1 MGAKLNYVMNNLYSS
16 EDLNI
21 YIYIYIY
28 IYICT
33 EGRIHKDP
41 MEKYNNKKVNIYL
54 IPP

>member
-16 EDLNI
+16 EDLN
-21 YIYIYIY
+21 IY